1 VDVIDPMEAGV
12 VGVIFVIIAF
22 IGFMLLL
29 SRDAHG
35 RLVGGV
41 ILMIVLVLIICL
53 GPVLL

>member
-1 VDVIDPMEAGV
+1 MIDPMEAGV